1 MDAKEL
7 HQVGKQVLKA
17 VETGDPASTV
27 LELLKP
33 LENFRATED
42 LLRQSKIGVI
52 ITKLRQNKDP
62 KVAETASKLVNRW
75 KQEVNA
81 KKKKAG
87 SDSPAPSGKNGVAAG
102 SSAAGSP
109 APQVKSEVKSERKSN
124 VDPSKRTTLTDK
136 VDHNVTGD
144 VARDGCLKLMYDGI
158 AFMSEESPDAVLN
171 VARKVEVA
179 AFEHF
184 KQETNA
190 AYKQKMRSLFQNLKF
205 KDNQLLR
212 RDVFTQKI
220 EPKRFVTMTS
230 EELKS
235 EDRRKEDEALEKENM
250 SKAMTAQEAK
260 AISTT
265 MTCGRCKESK
275 VSYSQAQTRSADE
288 PLTTFC
294 ECTVCGHRWKC
305 GSTLPDRSQRDT
317 DTPQT
322 ELAIYYTPGVG
333 TSNTAPSSCDARDA
347 RQSGGLSS
355 FPRAPQYQLR
365 AGDGPNAL
373 CL

>member
-1 MDAKEL
+1 MATQLDAKEL
-7 HQVGKQVLKA
+7 QQIGRQIVKA
-17 VETGDPASTV
+17 ADSGDPASTV
-27 LELLKP
+27 LDLLKP

-42 LLRQSKIGVI
+42 LLRQSKIGI
-52 ITKLRQNKDP
+52 AITKLRQNKDP

-75 KQEVNA
+75 KQEVSQ
-81 KKKKAG
+81 KKKKPG
-87 SDSPAPSGKNGVAAG
+87 SDSPAPPSRNGTGA
-102 SSAAGSP
+102 SATGSP
-109 APQVKSEVKSERKSN
+109 APQVKSETKGEQRKST
-124 VDPSKRTTLTDK
+124 VDPAKRNTTSDRI
-136 VDHNVTGD
+136 DFSVTGD
-144 VARDGCLKLMYDGI
+144 KTRDGCLKLMYDGL
-158 AFMSEESPDAVLN
+158 AFMSEESPDAVFS

-184 KQETNA
+184 RSETNNE
-190 AYKQKMRSLFQNLKF
+190 YKQKMRSLFQNLKF

-220 EPKRFVTMTS
+220 EPKKFVTMTS

-294 ECTVCGHRWKC
+294 ECTVCGHRWKF
-305 GSTLPDRSQRDT
+305 S
-317 DTPQT
+317 
-322 ELAIYYTPGVG
+322 
-333 TSNTAPSSCDARDA
+333 
-347 RQSGGLSS
+347 
-355 FPRAPQYQLR
+355 
-365 AGDGPNAL
+365 
-373 CL
+373 